1 MNMNAID
8 RANPQKLYH
17 QLLEILKEQIEKG
30 GWRVG
35 AQMPTEDQ
43 LCGKYNVSKATVRLA
58 IAELASQ
65 GYLKKLQGKG
75 TFIRRKKSGK
85 DIAMLVNLGEDSL
98 QDNPSCLHRIIES
111 RLLHPEDNITK
122 YLNLFEDGSCF
133 FLSKLL
139 IADGKPLVI
148 HKLYISY
155 SLLPVH
161 VNTDDTAEMSSYTF
175 IENKCGVKIH
185 RIKNMIDLSDVS
197 EKDADILEV
206 RPGIP
211 VLRTRQI
218 CYAHGD
224 MPISFS
230 ESFYRTDKYP
240 KVFEFERLRI

>member
-1 MNMNAID
+1 MNLNTID

-30 GWRVG
+30 EWKVG

-43 LCGKYNVSKATVRLA
+43 LGSKYNVSKATVRLA

-75 TFIRRKKSGK
+75 TFIRRKKSGQ
-85 DIAMLVNLGEDSL
+85 DIAMLVNLGENSM
-98 QDNPSCLHRIIES
+98 QDNPSCLHRIIET
-111 RLLHPEDNITK
+111 RLLQPEDDITK
-122 YLNLFEDGSCF
+122 YLNLFEDDSCF

-139 IADGKPLVI
+139 IAEGKPLVI
-148 HKLYISY
+148 HKIYISY
-155 SLLPVH
+155 SLLPGPA
-161 VNTDDTAEMSSYTF
+161 NADDTAGMSPYTF

-185 RIKNMIDLSDVS
+185 RIKNMIDLADVS
-197 EKDADILEV
+197 EKDAGILEV
-206 RPGIP
+206 TPGMA

-224 MPISFS
+224 VPISFS
-230 ESFYRTDKYP
+230 ESFYRTDVYP
-240 KVFEFERLRI
+240 KVFEFERLKV

>member
-1 MNMNAID
+1 MNINTID

-30 GWRVG
+30 EWKVG

-43 LCGKYNVSKATVRLA
+43 LGSKYNVSKATVRLA

-75 TFIRRKKSGK
+75 TFIRGKKSGK
-85 DIAMLVNLGEDSL
+85 DIAMLVNLGENSM
-98 QDNPSCLHRIIES
+98 QDNPSCLHRIIET
-111 RLLHPEDNITK
+111 RLLHPEDDITK
-122 YLNLFEDGSCF
+122 YLNLFEDDSCF

-139 IADGKPLVI
+139 IAEGKPLVI

-161 VNTDDTAEMSSYTF
+161 INTDDTAEMSPYTF

-185 RIKNMIDLSDVS
+185 RIKNMTDLSDIS
-197 EKDADILEV
+197 EKDAGMLEV
-206 RPGIP
+206 LPGIP

-224 MPISFS
+224 VPISFS
-230 ESFYRTDKYP
+230 ESFYRTDMYP
-240 KVFEFERLRI
+240 KVFEFERLRV

>member
-1 MNMNAID
+1 MYMNAID

-30 GWRVG
+30 EWRVG

-75 TFIRRKKSGK
+75 TFIRRKKSGQ

-98 QDNPSCLHRIIES
+98 QDSPSCLHRIIES
-111 RLLHPEDNITK
+111 RLLHPEDNISK
-122 YLNLFEDGSCF
+122 YLNLFEDDSCF
-133 FLSKLL
+133 FLLKLL
-139 IADGKPLVI
+139 IAEGKPLVI

-155 SLLPVH
+155 SLLPAH
-161 VNTDDTAEMSSYTF
+161 VNTDDTAEMSPYKF

-185 RIKNMIDLSDVS
+185 RIKNMIDLADVS
-197 EKDADILEV
+197 EKDAGILEV
-206 RPGIP
+206 TPGMA

-230 ESFYRTDKYP
+230 ESFYRTDVYP
-240 KVFEFERLRI
+240 KVFEFERLKV